1 MKNLFLS
8 GKSPIVRPL
17 NFNAPELKRVQ
28 QILDKL
34 AYGQFAAGSFDLM
47 TNNCLKFAW
56 AFLKQI
62 DASAEALDILESIRP
77 SEEILQSRKQQM
89 SSRKRHRGQ

>member
-8 GKSPIVRPL
+8 GKPPIVRPL

-28 QILDKL
+28 QIMDKL

-47 TNNCLKFAW
+47 TNNCFKFAW
-56 AFLKQI
+56 AFLEQI
-62 DASAEALDILESIRP
+62 DAPVEALAILEFIRP
-77 SEEILQSRKQQM
+77 TEEILQSRKQQM